1 MRLLCLLLLLGTGPA
16 FACGVLEPDEQRR
29 RDKQDVALQMQLAE
43 ALARQADA
51 VFIGQVVKVH
61 DAESL
66 ADVTVE
72 RVLKGKPDKSLR
84 LPANDLKGLT
94 VSCWASDM
102 FRNSQVGAARRH
114 LLSAGWHGAPGRVDR
129 ARRRR
134 PIASEGSAHCASL
147 QRHLTMCCSGRRGRR
162 TFQPTTAAR
171 RR

>member
-16 FACGVLEPDEQRR
+16 FACGILAPDEQRR
-29 RDKQDVALQMQLAE
+29 RDKEDVALQMQLAE

-51 VFIGQVVKVH
+51 VFIGQVVKVN

-102 FRNSQVGAARRH
+102 FRNSQVGAPRRYIFY
-114 LLSAGWHGAPGRVDR
+114 LQGGTVLRAGWTERGDGDLSLRKEVR
-129 ARRRR
+129 IVRR
-134 PIASEGSAHCASL
+134 S
-147 QRHLTMCCSGRRGRR
+147 SG
-162 TFQPTTAAR
+162 T
-171 RR
+171 